1 VKEFI
6 REMIELSAKK
16 RWLKEIDRQLETV
29 NRSIRKVRRA
39 QQAVDRQKLILQGLI
54 DEYNKRYHD
63 GLGVKEEKPNG
74 SIL

>member
-1 VKEFI
+1 MKEFI

-29 NRSIRKVRRA
+29 NRSIGKVRRA

-63 GLGVKEEKPNG
+63 GLGVKEEDHAA
-74 SIL
+74 